1 MKSLKLQKIRR
12 NWIFVTKDF
21 PFDPTSSTETH
32 FYFPAG
38 LKAIASFDKKRWIK
52 GDMHREYRLFLGGVS
67 RV

>member
-1 MKSLKLQKIRR
+1 MRR